1 MCSYYGMARRPLPEV
16 PYVVGCHD
24 CFTSL
29 GRFDAAILSP
39 EVLEPVEVYAGGVVG
54 GVRTV
59 EGRRGECCK
68 EPELISDCVTD
79 MLWEGAWGDLAG
91 CVGKPVEHMGCAPA
105 VARYVRL
112 RCVPI

>member
-1 MCSYYGMARRPLPEV
+1 MACRPLPEV

-24 CFTSL
+24 CFTSF
-29 GRFDAAILSP
+29 GRLDAAILSP
-39 EVLEPVEVYAGGVVG
+39 EVLEPAEVYAGGVVG

-68 EPELISDCVTD
+68 EPELIGDCVTD

-91 CVGKPVEHMGCAPA
+91 CVGKPVEHMGCAPS
-105 VARYVRL
+105 VVR
-112 RCVPI
+112 